1 MQIWKFLWSL
11 FSPIWIEC
19 GKIRTRKNSVFGYF
33 LRSVKLNLLLKK
45 DLRQEEIGLGKKK
58 IRILILPEFVKNSL
72 NETGFLGIR
81 LVFYCSYQK

>member
-1 MQIWKFLWSL
+1 M
-11 FSPIWIEC
+11 
-19 GKIRTRKNSVFGYF
+19 
-33 LRSVKLNLLLKK
+33 KLNLLLKK

-72 NETGFLGIR
+72 NETGFSGIR

>member
-1 MQIWKFLWSL
+1 MRENTDQKKLR
-11 FSPIWIEC
+11 IWILFTQCEI
-19 GKIRTRKNSVFGYF
+19 KFV
-33 LRSVKLNLLLKK
+33 VKEGSETGR
-45 DLRQEEIGLGKKK
+45 DRVREKK